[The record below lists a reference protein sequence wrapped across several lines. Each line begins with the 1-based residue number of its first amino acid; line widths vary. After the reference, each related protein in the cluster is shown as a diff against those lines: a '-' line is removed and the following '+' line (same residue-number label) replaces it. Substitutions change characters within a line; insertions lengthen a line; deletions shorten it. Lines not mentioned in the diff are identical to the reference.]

1 VDTLKRFTALLLGL
15 VLLLSACG
23 GSNEDSKA
31 GSDAVDGASAGKAA
45 SLSLAEVQEGIISSL
60 GITEYSDIEPGRL
73 LDLYGIE
80 EADFTQSAAFVT
92 MSGTFPHE
100 AVMLEAADEVAA
112 KRIAEKLQNRL
123 DEVCNQYKDYDAE
136 SYDMAKACSVD
147 TDGLVVSLFL
157 SPDHAEMSKV
167 LADALK

>member
-1 VDTLKRFTALLLGL
+1 MKRFTALLLGL

-23 GSNEDSKA
+23 GNSEDSKA
-31 GSDAVDGASAGKAA
+31 GSDAVDGASAGET
-45 SLSLAEVQEGIISSL
+45 SSVSLAEVQKGIISSL
-60 GITEYSDIEPGRL
+60 GIKEYSEIEPGRL
-73 LDLYGIE
+73 LNLYGIE
-80 EADFTQSAAFVT
+80 EADLTQSAAFVT

-100 AVMLEAADEVAA
+100 AVMVEAIDEAAAGRV
-112 KRIAEKLQNRL
+112 AEKLQNRL

-136 SYDMAKACSVD
+136 NYDMAKACSVD

-157 SPDHAEMSKV
+157 SPDHAEMSKI